1 MSTAS
6 EKQRSAAHRQD
17 TKTARMKQSRQQ
29 SEPEPTV
36 SAPPRAKVQQRS
48 VATWTHQDRQEA
60 PKFFVSDLPWKAQR
74 RVHREMP
81 LDRVPWPFRGRTI
94 TEADMLSQ
102 GARLPDPPGV
112 RECALCGVN
121 VYSKSHYKGSLHVA
135 KAKAAR
141 DGGRPTSSAPLRRL
155 FPTRTSLPCA
165 ARGFSKTLDFAALV
179 GPVFQAATA
188 PTASTDGGTSEDV
201 LIDFESFMRLQ
212 CVPFVFFFFP
222 FPFFLLF

>member
-1 MSTAS
+1 
-6 EKQRSAAHRQD
+6 
-17 TKTARMKQSRQQ
+17 MKQPRQQ
-29 SEPEPTV
+29 SGPEPTV

-60 PKFFVSDLPWKAQR
+60 PKFFVSDRLWKAQR
-74 RVHREMP
+74 R
-81 LDRVPWPFRGRTI
+81 
-94 TEADMLSQ
+94 

-141 DGGRPTSSAPLRRL
+141 DGGRPTSSAPPAAALPDKDLAAMCRERL
-155 FPTRTSLPCA
+155 QENP
-165 ARGFSKTLDFAALV
+165 DFAALV

-188 PTASTDGGTSEDV
+188 PTASADGETSEDV
-201 LIDFESFMRLQ
+201 LIDFESFI
-212 CVPFVFFFFP
+212 
-222 FPFFLLF
+222 

>member
-6 EKQRSAAHRQD
+6 EKQRSPAHRQD
-17 TKTARMKQSRQQ
+17 TKTARMEQPRQQ

-60 PKFFVSDLPWKAQR
+60 PKFF
-74 RVHREMP
+74 
-81 LDRVPWPFRGRTI
+81 
-94 TEADMLSQ
+94 

-121 VYSKSHYKGSLHVA
+121 VYSRSHYKGSLHVA

-141 DGGRPTSSAPLRRL
+141 GGGRPTSSAPPAAALPDKDLAAMCRERL
-155 FPTRTSLPCA
+155 QENPN
-165 ARGFSKTLDFAALV
+165 FAALV

-188 PTASTDGGTSEDV
+188 STASADGETREDV
-201 LIDFESFMRLQ
+201 LIDFESFI
-212 CVPFVFFFFP
+212 
-222 FPFFLLF
+222 

>member
-17 TKTARMKQSRQQ
+17 TKTARMKQPRQQ

-74 RVHREMP
+74 RVRREMP
-81 LDRVPWPFRGRTI
+81 LERVPWPFRGRTI

-112 RECALCGVN
+112 RECALCRVN

-141 DGGRPTSSAPLRRL
+141 DGGRPTSSAPPAAALPDKDLAAMCRERL
-155 FPTRTSLPCA
+155 QENPN
-165 ARGFSKTLDFAALV
+165 FAALV
-179 GPVFQAATA
+179 GSQFQAATA
-188 PTASTDGGTSEDV
+188 STASADGETRDDV
-201 LIDFESFMRLQ
+201 LIDFESFI
-212 CVPFVFFFFP
+212 
-222 FPFFLLF
+222 

>member
-17 TKTARMKQSRQQ
+17 TKTARMKQPRQL

-60 PKFFVSDLPWKAQR
+60 PQVLR
-74 RVHREMP
+74 
-81 LDRVPWPFRGRTI
+81 
-94 TEADMLSQ
+94 
-102 GARLPDPPGV
+102 
-112 RECALCGVN
+112 VN

-135 KAKAAR
+135 KAAR
-141 DGGRPTSSAPLRRL
+141 DGGRPTSSAPPAAALPDKDLAAMCRERL
-155 FPTRTSLPCA
+155 QENPN
-165 ARGFSKTLDFAALV
+165 FAALV

-188 PTASTDGGTSEDV
+188 STASADGETREDV
-201 LIDFESFMRLQ
+201 LIDFESFI
-212 CVPFVFFFFP
+212 
-222 FPFFLLF
+222 

>member
-6 EKQRSAAHRQD
+6 EKQRSPAHRQD
-17 TKTARMKQSRQQ
+17 TKTARMEQPRQQ

-74 RVHREMP
+74 RVRREMP
-81 LDRVPWPFRGRTI
+81 LERVPWPFRGRTI

-135 KAKAAR
+135 KTKAAR
-141 DGGRPTSSAPLRRL
+141 DGGRPTSSAP
-155 FPTRTSLPCA
+155 PCGGSS
-165 ARGFSKTLDFAALV
+165 RQ
-179 GPVFQAATA
+179 GP
-188 PTASTDGGTSEDV
+188 
-201 LIDFESFMRLQ
+201 R
-212 CVPFVFFFFP
+212 CHVP
-222 FPFFLLF
+222 